1 MYLKKET
8 NVKKGKKA
16 VRARSLLLAL
26 SLGLTLTL
34 PALSLAAEPSEELGL
49 PERVRKLE
57 EAMGTGGMSRWLDRI
72 SLSGLIEVEAGY
84 EDIDYDDPAVDDEDS
99 SDLVLATVEL
109 GIDVDFIK
117 HVSGHVLLLWEE
129 DETEPLDV
137 DEAFIRLDGED
148 VLPLYLQAGK
158 MYVPFGNFET
168 HFISDPNTLEL
179 GETRESAAVVGY
191 ANDLF
196 DLSFGVF
203 NGDIDEQGKDD
214 HIDSFVAGAV
224 FTLPEEAVPGL
235 ALAAGVSWISNIA
248 DSDVLTDTIED
259 AAEDAAVDAV
269 IDDKVDGLAAFLIA
283 TLNERWTLIAEYVGA
298 LDEFD
303 DADPGLG
310 GLEPKTW
317 NFELGCAVTDA
328 LTVAAKYEGGD
339 DLGDLLPDE
348 QYGIV
353 ASYGLFKYTTL
364 SLEYLHGE
372 FETDDERDLVTAQ
385 LAFEF

>member
-1 MYLKKET
+1 ML
-8 NVKKGKKA
+8 NAGRILSA
-16 VRARSLLLAL
+16 MLAL
-26 SLGLTLTL
+26 ALCFTL
-34 PALSLAAEPSEELGL
+34 PALSFAVETSEEPGL
-49 PERVRKLE
+49 PERVKKLE
-57 EAMGTGGMSRWLDRI
+57 EAMDMADMSRWFERI

-84 EDIDYDDPAVDDEDS
+84 ENIDFDDPAADDEDS
-99 SDLVLATVEL
+99 SDLTLATVEL

-117 HVSGHVLLLWEE
+117 HVSGQVLLLWEE

-137 DEAFIRLDGED
+137 DEAFILLDGED

-158 MYVPFGNFET
+158 IYVPFGNFET

-191 ANDLF
+191 TNDLF
-196 DLSFGVF
+196 NLSFGVF
-203 NGDIDEQGKDD
+203 NGDIDEEGKDD
-214 HIDSFVAGAV
+214 HIDSFVASGV
-224 FTLPEEAVPGL
+224 FTLPEESVPGL
-235 ALAAGVSWISNIA
+235 ALATGLSWISNIA
-248 DSDVLTDTIED
+248 DSDLLTDTIED
-259 AAEDAAVDAV
+259 AAEDAAVDAF
-269 IDDKVDGLAAFLIA
+269 IDNKVDGLAAFLIA

-317 NFELGCAVTDA
+317 NFELGCAVTEA
-328 LTVAAKYEGGD
+328 LTVAAKYEGGNN
-339 DLGDLLPDE
+339 LGDLLPDE

-372 FETDDERDLVTAQ
+372 FENDDERDLATAQ

>member
-1 MYLKKET
+1 MQSKKET
-8 NVKKGKKA
+8 NVKKSVK
-16 VRARSLLLAL
+16 VWSLLLTL
-26 SLGLTLTL
+26 ILGLAL

-49 PERVRKLE
+49 PERVKKLE
-57 EAMGTGGMSRWLDRI
+57 EAMPMGDMSRWLDRI

-84 EDIDYDDPAVDDEDS
+84 EDIDYNDPSVEDEDS

-117 HVSGHVLLLWEE
+117 HVSGQVLLLWEE
-129 DETEPLDV
+129 DDTEPLDV

-158 MYVPFGNFET
+158 IYVPFGNFES

-203 NGDIDEQGKDD
+203 NGDIDEEGKDD
-214 HIDSFVAGAV
+214 HIDSFVASAV

-235 ALAAGVSWISNIA
+235 ALATGLSWISNIA
-248 DSDVLTDTIED
+248 DSDVLTETIED
-259 AAEDAAVDAV
+259 AAEEAAVDV
-269 IDDKVDGLAAFLIA
+269 FIDNKVDGLAAFLIA

-372 FETDDERDLVTAQ
+372 FENDDERDLVTAQ

>member
-1 MYLKKET
+1 MKYA
-8 NVKKGKKA
+8 VKTW
-16 VRARSLLLAL
+16 SLLLTL
-26 SLGLTLTL
+26 ILGLAL
-34 PALSLAAEPSEELGL
+34 PALSFAVETSEESGL
-49 PERVRKLE
+49 PERVKKLE
-57 EAMGTGGMSRWLDRI
+57 EAMDIADMSRWFERI

-84 EDIDYDDPAVDDEDS
+84 ENIDYDDPAANDEDS
-99 SDLVLATVEL
+99 SDLTLATVEL
-109 GIDVDFIK
+109 GIDIDFIK
-117 HVSGHVLLLWEE
+117 HVSGQVLLLWEE

-158 MYVPFGNFET
+158 IYVPFGNFET

-196 DLSFGVF
+196 DLSLGVF
-203 NGDIDEQGKDD
+203 NGDLEEEDQDD
-214 HIDSFVAGAV
+214 HIDSFVASGV
-224 FTLPEEAVPGL
+224 FTLPEESVPGL
-235 ALAAGVSWISNIA
+235 ALATGLSWISNIA
-248 DSDVLTDTIED
+248 DSDLLTDTIED
-259 AAEDAAVDAV
+259 AAEDAAVDAF
-269 IDDKVDGLAAFLIA
+269 IDNKVDGLAAFLIA

-328 LTVAAKYEGGD
+328 LTVATKYEGGD

-353 ASYGLFKYTTL
+353 ASYSLFKYTTL
-364 SLEYLHGE
+364 ALEYLHGE
-372 FETDDERDLVTAQ
+372 FENDDERDLATAQ

>member
-1 MYLKKET
+1 MHYNKET
-8 NVKKGKKA
+8 NVKKA
-16 VRARSLLLAL
+16 VKVWNLFLLLAL
-26 SLGLTLTL
+26 SLGLAL

-57 EAMGTGGMSRWLDRI
+57 EAMGTSGMSRWLDRI

-84 EDIDYDDPAVDDEDS
+84 EDYDYDDPAEDDEDS

-129 DETEPLDV
+129 DDTEPLDV

-158 MYVPFGNFET
+158 MYVPFGNFES

-203 NGDIDEQGKDD
+203 NGDIDEEGKDD

-235 ALAAGVSWISNIA
+235 ALSAGVSWISNIA
-248 DSDVLTDTIED
+248 DSDGLSEAIEE
-259 AAEDAAVDAV
+259 AADEAGVDAV
-269 IDDKVDGLAAFLIA
+269 IDDKVDGMAAFLIA

-298 LDEFD
+298 LDEFESD
-303 DADPGLG
+303 DIGVE

-317 NFELGCAVTDA
+317 NFELGCAVTDD

-353 ASYGLFKYTTL
+353 GSYGLFKYTTL

-372 FETDDERDLVTAQ
+372 FENDDERDLVTAQ